1 MTCAPCIK
9 EFPKIKEVFDKFS
22 QNDIEIIGIVD
33 VRGKIDIKKFI
44 KDQNVTWQNID
55 EKNPLTINKGY
66 NVNSWPTTYLIDP
79 SGKIIDIDLRGDD
92 LNNKLELLKLAKK

>member
-1 MTCAPCIK
+1 M
-9 EFPKIKEVFDKFS
+9 
-22 QNDIEIIGIVD
+22 
-33 VRGKIDIKKFI
+33 
-44 KDQNVTWQNID
+44 
-55 EKNPLTINKGY
+55 TINKGY